1 MKREPGVIYFSELT
15 SDVLVDETEAME
27 TRAELALALSRL
39 SPVEQDRLFE
49 YVQFDGDIAAVAEW
63 WEVPISVADEIITE
77 ILRKAR
83 GELQ

>member
-15 SDVLVDETEAME
+15 SDVMVDETETME

-39 SPVEQDRLFE
+39 SPVEQERLME
-49 YVQFDGDIAAVAEW
+49 YALLDGDIAAVAKRW
-63 WEVPISVADEIITE
+63 GLPISVADEIITE
-77 ILRKAR
+77 IIQKAR